1 MGKISFRRQI
11 AVPFYFRRRNYQ
23 HMDLVKDL
31 IEVLKYTLPALLVFI
46 TAYVLLTRYMQ
57 KDARHKALELKM
69 KRDKEIV
76 LLRLQAYERLSL
88 FLERINPASV
98 ISRVRTPDMIA
109 SELQY
114 AMVKN
119 IREEYEHN
127 LSQQVYVSSNVWNL
141 IVASK
146 EEMLKTVNLIGN
158 QMPPDASAGQ
168 LIHAIF
174 TGIER
179 ANAPLPTEHALEF
192 LKAECREL
200 F

>member
-1 MGKISFRRQI
+1 MEIVTLLLEI
-11 AVPFYFRRRNYQ
+11 
-23 HMDLVKDL
+23 
-31 IEVLKYTLPALLVFI
+31 LKYTLPALIVFL
-46 TAYVLLTRYMQ
+46 TAFFLLTRYMQ
-57 KDARHKALELKM
+57 REAMGKAMELKM

-76 LLRLQAYERLSL
+76 MLRLQAYERLAL
-88 FLERINPASV
+88 FLERINFAPV

-119 IREEYEHN
+119 IREEFEHN
-127 LSQQVYVSSNVWNL
+127 LSQQIYVSSSAWNL
-141 IVASK
+141 IVSAK
-146 EEMLKTVNLIGN
+146 EEMMKTINLIGT
-158 QMPPDASAGQ
+158 QLPPEASAGQ
-168 LIHAIF
+168 LINAVF
-174 TGIER
+174 MGIQN